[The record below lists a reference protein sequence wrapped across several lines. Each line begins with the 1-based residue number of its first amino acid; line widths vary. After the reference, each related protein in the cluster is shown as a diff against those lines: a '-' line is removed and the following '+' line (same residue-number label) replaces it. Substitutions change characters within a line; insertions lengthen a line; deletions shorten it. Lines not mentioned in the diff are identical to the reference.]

1 MKTEMSEY
9 NTQKPKL
16 VLKEYGRNIQKLVEY
31 MTSVEDD
38 EKRNSYA
45 AVLVDLMRQINPNIK
60 ESSEYNQKLWDDLF
74 IMSDFKADINS
85 PYPKPEE
92 GILTKKPQR
101 VGYNVNRIRYKH
113 YGRNIEL
120 IIEKAISTEDPEER
134 EAFVI
139 YLGKLMKTFYASW
152 NKEVVSDQVII
163 DHIKELSKNKL
174 DIDPQKV
181 KDENLFEI
189 LYKEKNTK
197 PKKENTGKRGNNGK
211 KRRRN

>member
-1 MKTEMSEY
+1 MSEY

-16 VLKEYGRNIQKLVEY
+16 ILREYGRNIQKLVEF
-31 MTSVEDD
+31 MSGVEDD

-45 AVLVDLMRQINPNIK
+45 SVLVDLMRQINPNIK
-60 ESSEYNQKLWDDLF
+60 DSSEYNQKLWDDLF
-74 IMSDFKADINS
+74 IMSDFKADVES

-92 GILTKKPQR
+92 GILTKKPQK
-101 VGYNVNRIRYKH
+101 VDYNVNRLKYKH

-120 IIEKAISTEDPEER
+120 IIEKAINTEDPEEK

-139 YLGKLMKTFYASW
+139 YLGKLMKTFYAAW
-152 NKEVVSDQVII
+152 NKEVVSDQVIV

-174 DIDPQKV
+174 DIDPQRV

-189 LYKEKNTK
+189 LYKEKSSK
-197 PKKENTGKRGNNGK
+197 PRKENTGKRSGNGK